1 MNQAVLLAIDMLG
14 DSFVYQDAI
23 LPAFQESG

>member
-14 DSFVYQDAI
+14 DFIVYQDAI
-23 LPAFQESG
+23 IPAFQESE